1 VAALKPRVL
10 VTHRVHTEV
19 IAYLGRYFEVVANA
33 ERQTLPRDQVRT
45 LARNCAG
52 LMAFLPDYVDESFLD
67 GCPNLRVIAAAL
79 KGTDN
84 FDVDAC
90 TRRNIWLTR
99 VPDLLTAPTA
109 ELTVGLLIAITRRFL
124 TGDDH
129 VRSGTFSGWQPLLY
143 GVGLAG
149 KTLGLIGLGAVG
161 RTIAQRLRGFDLRV
175 VYNDPMPASPEV
187 ERELSVASIGIE
199 ELLATSDF
207 IVPLV
212 HLTPQTYHLINAATI
227 AKMKSG
233 AYIVNVARGSVVDE
247 AAVADALASGKL
259 SGYAADVFEMEDWAL
274 DTRPRAVHPALLA
287 ERERTF
293 FTPHLAS
300 AVDEVRHSIEVEAAE
315 NLIDVLVHSRTPRGA
330 VNSLD

>member
-1 VAALKPRVL
+1 
-10 VTHRVHTEV
+10 
-19 IAYLGRYFEVVANA
+19 
-33 ERQTLPRDQVRT
+33 
-45 LARNCAG
+45 
-52 LMAFLPDYVDESFLD
+52 
-67 GCPNLRVIAAAL
+67 
-79 KGTDN
+79 
-84 FDVDAC
+84 
-90 TRRNIWLTR
+90 
-99 VPDLLTAPTA
+99 LLTAPTA